1 MSTEQEPDQLQLKQQ
16 LLKSEI
22 LDKNYDQVKF
32 LKYCISQKENGDDLN
47 NWTFDELKTCV
58 NNFQE
63 SQKPKESDSKQSSSL
78 NFFLSTAKSNAPPQ
92 PQPQTQNQQYPI
104 NQPYPY
110 PNNSNMYN
118 NQPYQNYPSY
128 QQYQTNYQQK
138 YQQYSPY
145 QQYNP
150 SYQQQSRPQYNPSSP
165 SPLPGQQIP
174 QGPTLIQSVNSLNP
188 LQQMINSEKIQQRI
202 NSDILKVNLE
212 HTDQSPPRAE
222 FEIVCKKSEKTVLK

>member
-63 SQKPKESDSKQSSSL
+63 SIKPKESDSKQSSSL
-78 NFFLSTAKSNAPPQ
+78 NFFLSTAKSTTQ
-92 PQPQTQNQQYPI
+92 PQTQTQNQQYPL

-110 PNNSNMYN
+110 NINQNMYN
-118 NQPYQNYPSY
+118 NPSYQNYPSY
-128 QQYQTNYQQK
+128 QQFPQNNQQNFQA
-138 YQQYSPY
+138 YNQY

-150 SYQQQSRPQYNPSSP
+150 SYQPQTPYSAA
-165 SPLPGQQIP
+165 
-174 QGPTLIQSVNSLNP
+174 
-188 LQQMINSEKIQQRI
+188 
-202 NSDILKVNLE
+202 
-212 HTDQSPPRAE
+212 SPPPQAPQ
-222 FEIVCKKSEKTVLK
+222 VLL